1 MPYNKRNKTGG
12 LRTWVIITYDNSY
25 CHSAHISDYYRYISP
40 LTINSTI
47 SKSAIVRIRPNN
59 KNNMDISTKAF
70 SVLKTV
76 ITANVNYTY
85 NITEIIR
92 KISRKNENALILY
105 STGNNDNVVVL
116 RRGDIISGFVSPKD
130 IQKSTANILSTDDHV
145 LISELL
151 KILKLNGKY
160 RNTSFLTKGE

>member
-1 MPYNKRNKTGG
+1 MTYNKRNKSSG
-12 LRTWVIITYDNSY
+12 LRTRVIITYDNSY
-25 CHSAHISDYYRYISP
+25 SHSAHISDYYRYISP
-40 LTINSTI
+40 LTISGTI
-47 SKSAIVRIRPNN
+47 SKSAMVRIRSNN
-59 KNNMDISTKAF
+59 TDKTAESF

-92 KISRKNENALILY
+92 KISRKNENAIMLY

-130 IQKSTANILSTDDHV
+130 IQKNTANILSTDDHALV
-145 LISELL
+145 SELL
-151 KILKLNGKY
+151 KLLKLSGKY
-160 RNTSFLTKGE
+160 RNTSFLTKGDK

>member
-12 LRTWVIITYDNSY
+12 LRTRVIITYDSSY

-40 LTINSTI
+40 LTISSTI
-47 SKSAIVRIRPNN
+47 SKSAIVRIRTNN
-59 KNNMDISTKAF
+59 TDKTAKSF